1 MFTQRKEEREKKKK
15 KEEEEEVQNDSK
27 VFGTSCWQE
36 ESTVKNEK
44 ECPGKKPEHETALT
58 ILLAK
63 SRQEILSYTYR
74 TYKKHGM
81 GAPWWASSWGCS
93 IVAAGPRFDPWIENF
108 YMPWAPKKKKKKKK
122 DKERKEE
129 KKERKEKRGGPV
141 GGGSF
146 P

>member
-1 MFTQRKEEREKKKK
+1 MRKKKK

-81 GAPWWASSWGCS
+81 GAPWWASS
-93 IVAAGPRFDPWIENF
+93 
-108 YMPWAPKKKKKKKK
+108 
-122 DKERKEE
+122 
-129 KKERKEKRGGPV
+129 
-141 GGGSF
+141 
-146 P
+146 